1 MKRMISK
8 KQYAVCI
15 DNGGYEVSLERGK
28 IYQILPDSSGTD
40 HGYLRVI
47 DESGE
52 DYLFDAQRFFPIT
65 IAPKLQKA
73 LKAPR
78 PNKSLQR
85 TAPAPRSVMPL
96 AKRPT
101 TSKRGKENRLK

>member
-1 MKRMISK
+1 MKRMLSK

-28 IYQILPDSSGTD
+28 IYQILPDSSGAD

-52 DYLFDAQRFFPIT
+52 DYLYSANRIAQV
-65 IAPKLQKA
+65 
-73 LKAPR
+73 
-78 PNKSLQR
+78 N
-85 TAPAPRSVMPL
+85 
-96 AKRPT
+96 
-101 TSKRGKENRLK
+101 